1 MDFVT
6 DLFSGLGSV
15 NFEVIIQLILL
26 AAVVLSGPVVIVLLA
41 LRGGDL

>member
-26 AAVVLSGPVVIVLLA
+26 AAVVLSGPVIIVLLA